1 MRKDAFGVERT
12 SILLNIGKS
21 NFVMSSR
28 ILAITVWDSS
38 TIKKSVQNAKKN
50 DLLIDATCGRRT
62 RSVIFLDNSSI
73 VLSSVQPETLAVRI
87 SGSRGSCDTGV

>member
-1 MRKDAFGVERT
+1 MERIN
-12 SILLNIGKS
+12 ILLSIGKN

-62 RSVIFLDNSSI
+62 RSVIFLDNNSI
-73 VLSSVQPETLAVRI
+73 VLSSVQPETLAIRI
-87 SGSRGSCDTGV
+87 SGSKGSCNTSV